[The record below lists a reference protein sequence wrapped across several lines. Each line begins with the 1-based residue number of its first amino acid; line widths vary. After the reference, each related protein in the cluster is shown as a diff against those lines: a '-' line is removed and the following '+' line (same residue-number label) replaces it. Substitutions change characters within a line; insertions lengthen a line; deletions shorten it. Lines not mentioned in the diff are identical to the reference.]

1 MKRKLLPVLAAGHV
15 FDSAYRS
22 LRISMVLASLSSPA
36 LSPLA
41 VSNGLLSLLGVQMSV
56 AGQERVPGD
65 VPLVLVSNH
74 RSILDAPLLMLATG
88 RPVRFACH
96 HYMSQVPGLREMVTA
111 LGCLPLDASGRGQT
125 KFFRR
130 ALKAL
135 SEGEAV
141 GIFPEGAAPMV
152 HKTAPDNLNA
162 FHRGFA
168 QLALRA
174 PVEELA
180 IVPVAIASC
189 QETSNALVPLRLL
202 SRFDDSEPLFQQPG
216 WHPAVMYQEV
226 KLLIGRPVRVDARL
240 RSRHQPK
247 GSDTLVADI
256 TQCCREEIAT
266 LLKHAYG

>member
-1 MKRKLLPVLAAGHV
+1 MVSALP
-15 FDSAYRS
+15 Y
-22 LRISMVLASLSSPA
+22 SSA
-36 LSPLA
+36 LSPLT
-41 VSNGLLSLLGVQMSV
+41 VSNGLLNLLGVNVSI
-56 AGQERVPGD
+56 AGQERIPENR
-65 VPLVLVSNH
+65 PLVLVSNH
-74 RSILDAPLLMLATG
+74 RSILDAPLLMQATG
-88 RPVRFACH
+88 RSVRFACH
-96 HYMSQVPGLREMVTA
+96 YYMSQVPGLREIVTA

-135 SEGEAV
+135 SQGEAV

-174 PVEELA
+174 PVEELT
-180 IVPVAIASC
+180 IVPVAIASR
-189 QETSNALVPLRLL
+189 QETSNAVVPLRFL

-226 KLLIGRPVRVDARL
+226 KLLIGHPVRVDDRL
-240 RSRHQPK
+240 RSRHRSK
-247 GSDTLVADI
+247 DRSHLVADI
-256 TQCCREEIAT
+256 TQCCQEEIAT
-266 LLKHAYG
+266 LLKHAYR

>member
-1 MKRKLLPVLAAGHV
+1 MVSSFPI
-15 FDSAYRS
+15 SA
-22 LRISMVLASLSSPA
+22 LSTM
-36 LSPLA
+36 SPLA
-41 VSNGLLSLLGVQMSV
+41 VSAGLLNLLGVKV
-56 AGQERVPGD
+56 AIGGQERVPAD
-65 VPLVLVSNH
+65 IPLVLVSNH
-74 RSILDAPLLMLATG
+74 RSILDAPLLMQATG

-96 HYMSQVPGLREMVTA
+96 HYMSQVPGLREVVTA
-111 LGCLPLDASGRGQT
+111 LGCLPLEASGRGQT

-135 SEGEAV
+135 GEGEAV

-152 HKTAPDNLNA
+152 HRTQPDSLSA

-174 PVEELA
+174 PVDELA
-180 IVPVAIASC
+180 IVPVAVASC
-189 QETSNALVPLRLL
+189 QETSNAVVPLRWL

-216 WHPAVMYQEV
+216 WHPAVMYQDV
-226 KLLIGRPVRVDARL
+226 KLLIGHPVRVDERL
-240 RSRHQPK
+240 RSHHRTNTS
-247 GSDTLVADI
+247 GSLVADI